1 MAAAAVSGEGRI
13 SADLLLLEQLTPD
26 GDVIRYD
33 SEQYTKPRKIFGDK
47 SVIETIGHFLI
58 HNHNQGE
65 SYQIASS
72 VLEKFPALLNC
83 IWNGESGGMAL
94 WKALYR
100 AKKYRLLNSLLV
112 HKIKN
117 WPSVAVIP
125 IYGSVCD
132 REERPIIMS
141 EIIDKE
147 TLQTICKS
155 DIRSLLGMMNAKHG
169 TLGGNFLHFYAR
181 STKPFENFQYEAMG
195 ANAVLMAAE
204 AIYDGFRD
212 HGLNPSEYTFPGLES
227 ADVYGNNPVE
237 IAISGDDDNML
248 LNLICN
254 YGVSYEKT
262 RGRVNRSLLDF
273 LKMNTASKCLSV
285 LKFVEKHFK
294 IESNTPK
301 GEFEEKAETCVNCLD
316 RNNVLTKGSEQES
329 YKLSCGHFL
338 HVKCLRNICIVSQ
351 HLRCEKCLKRF
362 DESILRKCTPN
373 LNWWLTMPAGAGN
386 EEEICFMRNKKLVDD
401 FRKLLSP
408 VSIPHFFKNSR
419 QRNLD
424 MLCPYSDHTIIPNKE
439 DPKKNEDG
447 NRVRVNHTA
456 ISEKQN
462 KEEED
467 ARIKRVAVRTF
478 TAIREKQNKEEED
491 ARIKRAVD
499 MAVAA
504 INEKNKE
511 EEDARI
517 KRAVDMAVAAIRE
530 KQNKEEEDARIKR
543 AVDMAVAAINEKNK
557 EEEDARIKRAVD
569 MAVAAINENNK
580 EEEDARIKRAVD
592 MAVAAINENNKEEE
606 DARIKRIIDLT
617 VDMRIQRIVD
627 MAIAA
632 ATKKDKKEEE
642 KRTKREQELRADL
655 RRAMDMVNEVQK
667 KLEDMELEK
676 GCNKDEAKN
685 TSNVVSSSSVV
696 AYSKEIVP
704 CLGNN
709 NNAVIGMTSTNYSAN
724 NTKNNVF
731 GSPHKFS
738 FNDASRF
745 SNFVETPKMSFNFSF
760 KT

>member
-517 KRAVDMAVAAIRE
+517 KRAVDMAVAAI
-530 KQNKEEEDARIKR
+530 
-543 AVDMAVAAINEKNK
+543 NENNK

-592 MAVAAINENNKEEE
+592 MAVAATNEKNKKEEDARIKRAVDMAVAATNEKNKKEE

-745 SNFVETPKMSFNFSF
+745 SNIVETPKMSFNFSF

>member
-248 LNLICN
+248 
-254 YGVSYEKT
+254 
-262 RGRVNRSLLDF
+262 DF

-504 INEKNKE
+504 INENNKE

-517 KRAVDMAVAAIRE
+517 KRAVDMAVAAT
-530 KQNKEEEDARIKR
+530 
-543 AVDMAVAAINEKNK
+543 NEKNK

-569 MAVAAINENNK
+569 MAVAATNEKNK
-580 EEEDARIKRAVD
+580 KEEDARIKRAVD
-592 MAVAAINENNKEEE
+592 MAVAATNEKNKKEEDARIKRAVDMAVAATNEKNKKEE

-709 NNAVIGMTSTNYSAN
+709 NAVIGMTSTNYSAN

-745 SNFVETPKMSFNFSF
+745 SNIVETPKMSFNFSF

>member
-517 KRAVDMAVAAIRE
+517 KRAVDMAVAAINE
-530 KQNKEEEDARIKR
+530 KNKKEEDARIKR
-543 AVDMAVAAINEKNK
+543 AVDMAVAATNEKNK
-557 EEEDARIKRAVD
+557 K
-569 MAVAAINENNK
+569 
-580 EEEDARIKRAVD
+580 
-592 MAVAAINENNKEEE
+592 EE

-745 SNFVETPKMSFNFSF
+745 SNIVETPKMSFNFSF

>member
-13 SADLLLLEQLTPD
+13 SADLLMLEQLTPD

-125 IYGSVCD
+125 IYGSVSVCD

-504 INEKNKE
+504 INE
-511 EEDARI
+511 
-517 KRAVDMAVAAIRE
+517 
-530 KQNKEEEDARIKR
+530 
-543 AVDMAVAAINEKNK
+543 
-557 EEEDARIKRAVD
+557 
-569 MAVAAINENNK
+569 NNK

-592 MAVAAINENNKEEE
+592 MAVAATNEKNKKEEDARIKRAVDMAVAATNEKNKKEE

-745 SNFVETPKMSFNFSF
+745 SNIVETPKMSFNFSF

>member
-117 WPSVAVIP
+117 WPSVAMIP

-517 KRAVDMAVAAIRE
+517 KRAVDMAVAAI
-530 KQNKEEEDARIKR
+530 
-543 AVDMAVAAINEKNK
+543 
-557 EEEDARIKRAVD
+557 
-569 MAVAAINENNK
+569 NENNK

-592 MAVAAINENNKEEE
+592 MAVAATNEKNKKEE

-745 SNFVETPKMSFNFSF
+745 SNIVETPKMSFNFSF

>member
-26 GDVIRYD
+26 DDVIRYD

-373 LNWWLTMPAGAGN
+373 LNWRLTMPAGAGN

-504 INEKNKE
+504 INE
-511 EEDARI
+511 
-517 KRAVDMAVAAIRE
+517 
-530 KQNKEEEDARIKR
+530 
-543 AVDMAVAAINEKNK
+543 
-557 EEEDARIKRAVD
+557 
-569 MAVAAINENNK
+569 NNK

-592 MAVAAINENNKEEE
+592 MAVAATNEKNKKEE

-738 FNDASRF
+738 FNGASRF

>member
-467 ARIKRVAVRTF
+467 ARIKR
-478 TAIREKQNKEEED
+478 
-491 ARIKRAVD
+491 AVD

-517 KRAVDMAVAAIRE
+517 KRAVDMAVAAT
-530 KQNKEEEDARIKR
+530 
-543 AVDMAVAAINEKNK
+543 NEKNK
-557 EEEDARIKRAVD
+557 K
-569 MAVAAINENNK
+569 
-580 EEEDARIKRAVD
+580 
-592 MAVAAINENNKEEE
+592 EE

-745 SNFVETPKMSFNFSF
+745 SNIVETPKMSFNFSF

>member
-504 INEKNKE
+504 TNEKNKK

-517 KRAVDMAVAAIRE
+517 KRAVDMAVAAT
-530 KQNKEEEDARIKR
+530 
-543 AVDMAVAAINEKNK
+543 NEKNK
-557 EEEDARIKRAVD
+557 K
-569 MAVAAINENNK
+569 
-580 EEEDARIKRAVD
+580 
-592 MAVAAINENNKEEE
+592 EE

-745 SNFVETPKMSFNFSF
+745 SNIVETPKMSFNFSF

>member
-155 DIRSLLGMMNAKHG
+155 DIHSLLGMMNAKHG

-467 ARIKRVAVRTF
+467 ARIKR
-478 TAIREKQNKEEED
+478 
-491 ARIKRAVD
+491 AVD

-504 INEKNKE
+504 INEKNK
-511 EEDARI
+511 
-517 KRAVDMAVAAIRE
+517 K
-530 KQNKEEEDARIKR
+530 
-543 AVDMAVAAINEKNK
+543 
-557 EEEDARIKRAVD
+557 
-569 MAVAAINENNK
+569 
-580 EEEDARIKRAVD
+580 
-592 MAVAAINENNKEEE
+592 EE

-745 SNFVETPKMSFNFSF
+745 SNIVETPKMSFNFSF

>member
-504 INEKNKE
+504 TNEKNKK

-517 KRAVDMAVAAIRE
+517 KRAVDMAVAATNE
-530 KQNKEEEDARIKR
+530 KNKKEEDARIKR
-543 AVDMAVAAINEKNK
+543 AVDMAVAATNEKNK
-557 EEEDARIKRAVD
+557 K
-569 MAVAAINENNK
+569 
-580 EEEDARIKRAVD
+580 
-592 MAVAAINENNKEEE
+592 EE

-745 SNFVETPKMSFNFSF
+745 SNIVETPKMSFNFSF

>member
-155 DIRSLLGMMNAKHG
+155 DIHSLLGMMNAKHG

-478 TAIREKQNKEEED
+478 TAI
-491 ARIKRAVD
+491 
-499 MAVAA
+499 
-504 INEKNKE
+504 NEK
-511 EEDARI
+511 
-517 KRAVDMAVAAIRE
+517 
-530 KQNKEEEDARIKR
+530 NKEEEDARIKR

-592 MAVAAINENNKEEE
+592 MAVAAINENNKEEEDARIKRAVDMAVAATNEKNKKEE

-745 SNFVETPKMSFNFSF
+745 SNIVETPKMSFNFSF